1 MPNQVYRTLARLIDQ
16 GCVQRIECLGA
27 YVRRDGKADACLI
40 CQACH
45 RITMIA
51 QSTLRARIQELAKA
65 TGFAAN
71 LTMIEAHG
79 LCADCSD
86 KPH

>member
-1 MPNQVYRTLARLIDQ
+1 
-16 GCVQRIECLGA
+16 
-27 YVRRDGKADACLI
+27 
-40 CQACH
+40 
-45 RITMIA
+45 MIA